1 MLEGQCC
8 WSGLN
13 SLACDEGSVPAPR
26 LSLVGSMRSFLHS
39 GAPATQAA
47 PPPFAEL
54 LEEPWLS
61 LPNWNKG
68 EGAAGWYR

>member
-1 MLEGQCC
+1 MLEGHCC

-13 SLACDEGSVPAPR
+13 SVAQCF
-26 LSLVGSMRSFLHS
+26 SLVGSMRSFLLS
-39 GAPATQAA
+39 GASRNSGSPA
-47 PPPFAEL
+47 PFAEL